1 MISLSG
7 LSATYPGYSAQEAAT
22 AKTDDTH
29 AKTQQNQTAARE
41 AAIKMLGAQALGT
54 TLASP
59 GPQAPPPGQASVP
72 APRPMPPAALPPPP
86 GPVPPGPSP
95 GAPPSPPPGPSAPAA
110 APMAGAP
117 AKLGLQPM
125 IAQILQAN
133 PGIRAHPEVL
143 LAALNHA
150 KELGVLDPEATAAV
164 EEIGKQ
170 HTLARIERAKGH
182 LAAVQD
188 MAPKT
193 AEAAPASAAPN
204 APPAPVIAPAS
215 AQAAGVAAPPS
226 TGNAPPI
233 ATLKPNVVTTFANG
247 QKWTVGGDGKPKQVQ

>member
-1 MISLSG
+1 MINLAG

-22 AKTDDTH
+22 AKTDDTR
-29 AKTQQNQTAARE
+29 AKTQQNQTEARE
-41 AAIKMLGAQALGT
+41 AAIKLLGAQALGT

-72 APRPMPPAALPPPP
+72 ARPPMPPPQVAPPPSAP
-86 GPVPPGPSP
+86 A
-95 GAPPSPPPGPSAPAA
+95 APPSPPAPGPAA
-110 APMAGAP
+110 APPPAGPVAGVP
-117 AKLGLQPM
+117 GKMGLQPM

-150 KELGVLDPEATAAV
+150 KDLGVLDPEATAAV

-170 HTLARIERAKGH
+170 HTLARIGAAKGH
-182 LAAVQD
+182 LAAVQG

-193 AEAAPASAAPN
+193 AEAAPEPAA
-204 APPAPVIAPAS
+204 APPAAVIAPPS
-215 AQAAGVAAPPS
+215 AQASAVTAAPGAGS
-226 TGNAPPI
+226 MPPI

-247 QKWTVGGDGKPKQVQ
+247 QKWTVGTDGKPKQVQ